1 MRVALFVSEF
11 EDPFTDALCRGA
23 VKAVKEI
30 GYDLYI
36 FPVKFLDSKETPAID
51 SYTYHNNCLLNFI
64 VDNNID
70 IAIVN
75 TGNIA
80 ADLNADDKKK
90 LLQKIPVPIIL
101 ISDTLEGYSC
111 VNFDN
116 YPGMAEGIDHL
127 IKHHNRRKFGYV
139 SGPRNNT
146 DAMER
151 YEIFKHSMKINH
163 IPPEQYEI
171 AEGNFAYN
179 CTEVIEE
186 LLDRYPEMDAL
197 VCANDMMCYGAYQ
210 VLEARNIKIGEDI
223 AVLGFDDA
231 PYSADIRPGL
241 STVKA
246 DPALLGYEAIRLC
259 EKTLN
264 GEILESLV
272 GTVFVVR
279 ESCGCPGNDVETDKK
294 NLLSVKGHLDALNHT
309 LVAISKNILD
319 YEEKNNKIYSMILN
333 SLCNINVHSVYLYT
347 FENEI
352 EYRRGDEWNRPEYV
366 KLRAYY
372 KEPHKRKINIL
383 YQPMPIYYYPVD
395 PQDIKEIESS
405 KQMIPFGGIFSNA
418 YRNCSG
424 SVISVVTLLY
434 AGESQYG
441 FLVWEIDEDYFSYIG
456 QLTYQVA
463 NALKTNRLLS
473 KKNQMAMALEESL
486 QQVRE
491 KNSILEEIS
500 KVDELTQ
507 IYNRRG
513 FLDNMKRNVI
523 AKENIGRSA
532 MAIYA
537 DMNNLKL
544 VNDQF
549 GHEEGDYSLRAIGTI
564 LHDAIHS
571 MDGKGDVGRI
581 GGDEFCAY
589 LITDARNSEEE
600 IRQQIDR
607 ITEELNCDN
616 DKPYYVSMS
625 VGIKHFICSED
636 INVSLELE
644 QADAQMYIYKQKKRK
659 SILKQAGAE

>member
-11 EDPFTDALCRGA
+11 EDPFTDALCKGA
-23 VKAVKEI
+23 VKAAKELD
-30 GYDLYI
+30 YNLHI
-36 FPVKFLDSKETPAID
+36 FPVKFLDTKESSTID
-51 SYTYHNNCLLNFI
+51 NYTYHNNCLLDFI
-64 VDNNID
+64 VDRNID

-80 ADLNADDKKK
+80 ADLDAKEKQK
-90 LLQKIPVPIIL
+90 FLRKIPVPIIL
-101 ISDTLEGYSC
+101 ISDTLKGYSC

-116 YPGMAEGIDHL
+116 RPGMAEGIDHL
-127 IKHHNRRKFGYV
+127 IKKHHKKKFGYV
-139 SGPRNNT
+139 SGPMNNT

-151 YEIFKHSMKINH
+151 YDIFKQGMKDNN
-163 IPPEQYEI
+163 IPPEQYKI
-171 AEGNFAYN
+171 VEGNFAYN
-179 CTEVIEE
+179 CTDVIEK
-186 LLDRYPEMDAL
+186 LLDECPDMEAL

-210 VLEARNIKIGEDI
+210 VLESRNIKVGEDV
-223 AVLGFDDA
+223 AVFGFDDA
-231 PYSADIRPGL
+231 PYSSDIKPGL

-246 DPALLGYEAIRLC
+246 DPALLGYEAVRLC
-259 EKTLN
+259 ENALK
-264 GEILESLV
+264 GEILERLV
-272 GTVFVVR
+272 GTVFIER
-279 ESCGCPGNDVETDKK
+279 ESCGCSRSAAEMDKK

-347 FENEI
+347 FEKEI
-352 EYRRGDEWNRPEYV
+352 EYKRGEEWDRPEYV
-366 KLRAYY
+366 RLRAYY

-395 PQDIKEIESS
+395 LQDIKEIDSS
-405 KQMIPFGGIFSNA
+405 DQLIPFGKIFSNN
-418 YRNCSG
+418 YRDCSEAT
-424 SVISVVTLLY
+424 VNVVTLLY

-463 NALKTNRLLS
+463 NALKTNRLLY

-500 KVDELTQ
+500 KIDELTQ

-523 AKENIGRSA
+523 AKENAGRRA
-532 MAIYA
+532 IAIYA

-571 MDGKGDVGRI
+571 IEGKGDVGRI

-589 LITDARNSEEE
+589 LITDVENSEEQ
-600 IRQQIDR
+600 IRQQIDK
-607 ITEELNCDN
+607 ITEELNAGN

-625 VGIKHFICSED
+625 VGVKHFICSED

-644 QADAQMYIYKQKKRK
+644 QADAQLYIYKQKKRK
-659 SILKQAGAE
+659 SILK